1 MSSVR
6 KSFLKNLFMTKSN
19 ELRSD
24 FFSGTF
30 HVGSTVTA
38 SCSGNLEQ
46 LNNYIV
52 QNTANATLSTFLP
65 GVGHLRYK

>member
-1 MSSVR
+1 
-6 KSFLKNLFMTKSN
+6 MTKSN

-52 QNTANATLSTFLP
+52 PNTADGKTLRFQQFRVASVASVASNKL
-65 GVGHLRYK
+65 